1 MVHLRPLG
9 FLIQRR
15 KHLHIKII
23 WKKLYFLKLWRFFHQ
38 RCQSW
43 NASFRHFSRWFL
55 SHIAV
60 FIADGCHT
68 SLYSGVETVESLGF
82 FYVRSTARGQKKWSW
97 PMLLSLA
104 GEWRLTAVPA
114 TAVGQARASSHGQH
128 RGCLVHQ
135 PVGRYTITPH
145 VTARLPSPP
154 LETHAVQVTARC
166 PHPGEAQS
174 CGRHTLTTAH
184 VPRRVATLSQD
195 DPADLESI
203 RGSSDGSVCFP
214 RVLPLP
220 AVFFPDRGPPRHGR
234 TGTQL
239 SSGLRKYAFPPV
251 NLLAQTLC
259 KLREDEEQVLL
270 VAPHWPTQ
278 TWFPELISLATTP
291 PWRIPLRKD
300 LLSQGLGTIWHPRPD
315 LWNLHVWLLHG
326 TRQTWAVYHWQW

>member
-82 FYVRSTARGQKKWSW
+82 FYIRSTARGQKKWSW

-135 PVGRYTITPH
+135 PVGRYTITQLACHLLLWRHMQFKSLRAVHIPGKLNRADD
-145 VTARLPSPP
+145 TLSWQLTSPGEWRLYPKTIRLIWS
-154 LETHAVQVTARC
+154 RF
-166 PHPGEAQS
+166 GEAQMDLFAS
-174 CGRHTLTTAH
+174 HESFHCHWIVDA
-184 VPRRVATLSQD
+184 VALAYQSQGE
-195 DPADLESI
+195 PCPLGGVRGHSPSPGI
-203 RGSSDGSVCFP
+203 RASFS
-214 RVLPLP
+214 
-220 AVFFPDRGPPRHGR
+220 
-234 TGTQL
+234 
-239 SSGLRKYAFPPV
+239 PPV
-251 NLLAQTLC
+251 QFPGRWTLVESS
-259 KLREDEEQVLL
+259 KHPLQLDWAEQSDARPSTGVNSPGSPVSPCTGLG
-270 VAPHWPTQ
+270 VRMA
-278 TWFPELISLATTP
+278 WFPF
-291 PWRIPLRKD
+291 
-300 LLSQGLGTIWHPRPD
+300 G
-315 LWNLHVWLLHG
+315 
-326 TRQTWAVYHWQW
+326 